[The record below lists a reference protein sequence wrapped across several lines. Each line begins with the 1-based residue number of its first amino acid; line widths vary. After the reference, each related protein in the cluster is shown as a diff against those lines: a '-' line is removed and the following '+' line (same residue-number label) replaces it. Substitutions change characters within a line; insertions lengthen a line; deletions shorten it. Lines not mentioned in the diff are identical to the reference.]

1 LDDDFQKS
9 PTQPGDHSLQV
20 TANNNDSFDLKLDH
34 RSSRS
39 NGTLSNNLAGPRSTL
54 ASQKRSNHE
63 SSSGPPPTKMQKMSQ
78 TAVARS
84 LPTSSSSSSS
94 SFPATNA
101 LPLATPANLFHPPSS
116 SFHSSIPHPSESAD
130 LLYEYFPLSM
140 DDWQVPVD
148 AVYRPH
154 VVHHT
159 NMPSDSRFMAARGK
173 SSRYFAAE
181 DVC

>member
-1 LDDDFQKS
+1 LSLLDDDFQKS
-9 PTQPGDHSLQV
+9 PTKQDDHSLQV
-20 TANNNDSFDLKLDH
+20 PTNNIDYHNSH
-34 RSSRS
+34 S
-39 NGTLSNNLAGPRSTL
+39 NGTIPNNLAASRSMF
-54 ASQKRSNHE
+54 ASPKRPGLDN
-63 SSSGPPPTKMQKMSQ
+63 SSGPPPMKVQKVSQ
-78 TAVARS
+78 TTAARRQPS
-84 LPTSSSSSSS
+84 LPV
-94 SFPATNA
+94 TNA
-101 LPLATPANLFHPPSS
+101 PSSGLVTPANPLHHPFHPPPS
-116 SFHSSIPHPSESAD
+116 SFNSSLPHPSESVD